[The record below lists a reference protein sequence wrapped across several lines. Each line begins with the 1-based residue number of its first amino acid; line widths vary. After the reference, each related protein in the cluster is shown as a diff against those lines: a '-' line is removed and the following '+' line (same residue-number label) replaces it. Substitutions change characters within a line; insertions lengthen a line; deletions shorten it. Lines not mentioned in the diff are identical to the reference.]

1 MRSDLRWLQLMKQEI
16 STERGSTIRSDF
28 KTIKNMLNLRS
39 LDPLIELAFQE
50 DIGIGDVTTEA
61 TVPPIQ
67 KGIGTLLAKS
77 EGVVA
82 GLPVAERVFA
92 KLDETLI
99 FRALVNDGDAV
110 IAGTPIAEVQ
120 GSAKTILI
128 GERTALNFL
137 QRLSGIATLTAQ
149 FVEAVAGY
157 DTKIVDTRKTAAGWR
172 AAQKYAVRVG
182 GAQNHRFGL
191 YDGVLIKDNHI
202 VAAGGIGNAVQR
214 ARQIVPHTAKIE
226 VEVETVEQ
234 VDEALEAGADILLL
248 DNMPPDIMQR
258 VVQEVSN
265 RAVTEASGGI
275 TLNSVRAVAA
285 TGVDFISVGALTH
298 SAMPMDISLNL
309 TLVAK

>member
-1 MRSDLRWLQLMKQEI
+1 
-16 STERGSTIRSDF
+16 
-28 KTIKNMLNLRS
+28 MLNLRS

-248 DNMPPDIMQR
+248 DNMLPGIMQR
-258 VVQEVSN
+258 VVQEVNN
-265 RAVTEASGGI
+265 RVLTEASGGI
-275 TLNSVRAVAA
+275 TLDSVKSVAA

>member
-1 MRSDLRWLQLMKQEI
+1 
-16 STERGSTIRSDF
+16 
-28 KTIKNMLNLRS
+28 MLNLRS
-39 LDPLIELAFQE
+39 LDPLIELAFEE
-50 DIGIGDVTTEA
+50 DIGIGDITTEA
-61 TVPPIQ
+61 TVPPTQ

-77 EGVVA
+77 EGIVA
-82 GLPVAERVFA
+82 GLPVAERVFE
-92 KLDETLI
+92 KLDATLT
-99 FRALVNDGDAV
+99 FRRLVKEGDAV
-110 IAGTPIAEVQ
+110 VSDTPIAEVH

-149 FVEAVAGY
+149 FVETVANY

-172 AAQKYAVRVG
+172 AVQKYAVRVG

-214 ARQIVPHTAKIE
+214 AQQTAPHTAKIE

-234 VDEALEAGADILLL
+234 VDEALKAGADILLL
-248 DNMPPDIMQR
+248 DNMPPGLMAR
-258 VVQEVSN
+258 VVQEVN
-265 RAVTEASGGI
+265 NQAVTEASGGI
-275 TLNSVRAVAA
+275 TLDTVKAVAA

>member
-1 MRSDLRWLQLMKQEI
+1 
-16 STERGSTIRSDF
+16 
-28 KTIKNMLNLRS
+28 MLNLRS

-110 IAGTPIAEVQ
+110 IAGTPIVEVQ

-149 FVEAVAGY
+149 FVAAVADY

-172 AAQKYAVRVG
+172 TVQKYAVRVG
-182 GAQNHRFGL
+182 GGQNHRFGL

-202 VAAGGIGNAVQR
+202 VAAGGISNAVQR
-214 ARQIVPHTAKIE
+214 ARQAVPHTAKIE
-226 VEVETVEQ
+226 VEVETFDQ
-234 VDEALEAGADILLL
+234 VDEALKAGADILLL
-248 DNMPPDIMQR
+248 DNMSPSIMKSI
-258 VVQEVSN
+258 VHEVGDL
-265 RAVTEASGGI
+265 AVTEASGGI
-275 TLNSVRAVAA
+275 TLDKVKTVAA
-285 TGVDFISVGALTH
+285 TGVDLISVGALTH
-298 SAMPMDISLNL
+298 SAMPMDISLTL
-309 TLVAK
+309 TLLAE